1 MKAEELTSLLEE
13 YRKYSLESDE
23 EKRIKTLI
31 VAKLSSSY
39 WWRSQYIINLF
50 PEDVLQIQEN
60 LQQEIES
67 KFQLMINKNHSLKQL
82 AELLIQEALIIQKK
96 YQKELITDKFINT
109 LAIKTK
115 KTQFSSFQRRQAVQC
130 LIKAMEIKNT
140 YKKQG
145 LGAKL
150 DLSTQDYE
158 DAFQE
163 AKGESIRYVIDN
175 IDKYDETKGD
185 FMSLINYWI
194 PIKFP
199 DVAGRIIG
207 SKKSQIHKL
216 EDEKIVI
223 SPEYQNSE
231 LMEKH
236 LDKKA
241 EISAK
246 EFACHQK
253 SEEIKSIIQD
263 DPNNKLGKPI
273 RKNRTDITFKDV
285 LIAVNWEGE
294 TFKNLSRKWDI
305 PYTTLKSFY
314 EREFNKVKADLVDY
328 LQ

>member
-1 MKAEELTSLLEE
+1 MSAGELANLLKE
-13 YRKYSLESDE
+13 YRKHSSESD
-23 EKRIKTLI
+23 KGKQVKTQLI
-31 VAKLSSSY
+31 EKLSSSY
-39 WWRSQYIINLF
+39 WWTSQYIINIF
-50 PEDVLQIQEN
+50 PEDIWQIQEN
-60 LQQEIES
+60 LQQEIEN
-67 KFQLMINKNHSLKQL
+67 KFQLTINKNHSLKQL
-82 AELLIQEALIIQKK
+82 AELLLQEALGIQKK
-96 YQKELITDKFINT
+96 YQKELITDRFINT
-109 LAIKTK
+109 LAIKAKRTNAN
-115 KTQFSSFQRRQAVQC
+115 SFQRKQAVQC
-130 LIKAMEIKNT
+130 LIKAMNIKNT

-150 DLSTQDYE
+150 DLSAQDYE

-175 IDKYDETKGD
+175 IDRYDETKGD
-185 FMSLINYWI
+185 FMGLINYWI

-207 SKKSQIHKL
+207 SKKSQINKL

-223 SPEYQNSE
+223 YPEYQNSE
-231 LMEKH
+231 LMTRN
-236 LDKKA
+236 LDRKA
-241 EISAK
+241 EIAAK

-263 DPNNKLGKPI
+263 DPNNKLAKPI

-285 LIAVNWEGE
+285 LIAINWEGE
-294 TFKNLSRKWDI
+294 TFKNLSNKWDI
-305 PYTTLKSFY
+305 PYTTIKSFY

>member
-1 MKAEELTSLLEE
+1 MNAGELVNLLKE
-13 YRKYSLESDE
+13 YRKHSSASD
-23 EKRIKTLI
+23 KGKQVKTQVI
-31 VAKLSSSY
+31 EKLSSSY
-39 WWRSQYIINLF
+39 WWNSQYIINF
-50 PEDVLQIQEN
+50 FSEKVREVQQDLQK
-60 LQQEIES
+60 EIDD
-67 KFQLMINKNHSLKQL
+67 KFQLIIKNSSSLKQL
-82 AELLIQEALIIQKK
+82 ADYLIKEALILHKK
-96 YQKELITDKFINT
+96 YQKELMTDKFINT
-109 LAIKTK
+109 LAIETK
-115 KTQFSSFQRRQAVQC
+115 RTKVNSVQRRQAVQC
-130 LIKAMEIKNT
+130 LIKAMNIKNT

-150 DLSTQDYE
+150 DLSAQDYE

-185 FMSLINYWI
+185 FMALINYWI

-207 SKKSQIHKL
+207 SKKSQINKL

-231 LMEKH
+231 LMTKN
-236 LDKKA
+236 LDRKA
-241 EISAK
+241 EIAAK

-285 LIAVNWEGE
+285 LIAINWEGE